1 MSRKSKAVSKEL
13 KEVVDL
19 DNFEIDHA
27 PTNEGKK
34 IKVIKIKKERKS
46 KSKKLSVPVSLIQ
59 DDTLPLSI
67 PKLQRSDAYKKSI
80 LESTTTPKPIKTKRE
95 SLWSATITEYGSI
108 PSKSKSPDKYNELM
122 MLYQKNKDKA
132 YEKK

>member
-1 MSRKSKAVSKEL
+1 MSRKNKTISKEL
-13 KEVVDL
+13 KEVIDL
-19 DNFEIDHA
+19 DVEKDHA
-27 PTNEGKK
+27 PSNEDVKVV
-34 IKVIKIKKERKS
+34 KVIKIKKER

-80 LESTTTPKPIKTKRE
+80 LKSTTTPKPIKTKRE

-132 YEKK
+132 SEKK